1 MLINVGRLLM
11 LCIWAFLLMNIIHPF
26 PKPMKYF
33 LDVAMVFMFFM
44 HGLQIM
50 LLKATQ
56 GKEQNKIGGWLQLR
70 IFLFGVFELLAWQ
83 KKQPPLPPRK

>member
-1 MLINVGRLLM
+1 MLINFGRLLM
-11 LCIWAFLLMNIIHPF
+11 LCIWAFLLSNIIHPF
-26 PKPMKYF
+26 PKPMRYF

-44 HGLQIM
+44 HGVQVM

-56 GKEQNKIGGWLQLR
+56 AKDQPAIGFWLQLR

-83 KKQPPLPPRK
+83 KKQPPLPKR

>member
-1 MLINVGRLLM
+1 MLINLGRLLM
-11 LCIWAFLLMNIIHPF
+11 LCIWIFLLSNIVHPF
-26 PKPMKYF
+26 PKPMRYF

-44 HGLQIM
+44 HGIQVM

-56 GKEQNKIGGWLQLR
+56 AKDQPKIGGWLELR

-83 KKQPPLPPRK
+83 KKQPPLPKK